1 MVFDG
6 GKGGGLQADAMSIA
20 NMTRAGLSSLRT
32 LLESPTFTWKSLPVP
47 CVPNTLGVGSIVADG
62 GYDMTVSLTLF
73 VDREEFLTV
82 DSTLI
87 TMDSELYTMDNDRP
101 TPVTGKTIVYQ
112 GSTRRIVKTAFS
124 PDNVYIILMC
134 ADANA

>member
-1 MVFDG
+1 M
-6 GKGGGLQADAMSIA
+6 KIAD
-20 NMTRAGLSSLRT
+20 MTRAGLSSLRT
-32 LLESPTFTWKSLPVP
+32 LLDSPTFTWRSAAVP
-47 CVPNTLGVGSIVADG
+47 CVPNTLGIGSIVADG

-73 VDREEFLTV
+73 VDREEFLTA
-82 DSTLI
+82 DSTLV

-112 GSTRRIVKTAFS
+112 GATRRILKTSFS
-124 PDNVYIILMC
+124 PDGVYVILMC